1 MLLNTRGIRNSFR
14 FGKVEV
20 DFCPQGFPRAVPP
33 RIEFR
38 QQGREAESSR
48 RCSVLTPQMAIDK
61 MEISVSSIV
70 DALPAHSL
78 RPRRL
83 SLA

>member
-20 DFCPQGFPRAVPP
+20 DFCPQGFPSVVPP
-33 RIEFR
+33 KIEFR

-61 MEISVSSIV
+61 LEISVSPLLMRSQRIPYV
-70 DALPAHSL
+70 PVV
-78 RPRRL
+78 
-83 SLA
+83 